1 MILTDSGMNTFF
13 KLVQFSK
20 VKLDITYN
28 WFDNVIFSNYIQKLN
43 AYVPINNTEFGTVSV
58 FNPDF

>member
-1 MILTDSGMNTFF
+1 MNTFF